1 MTFTGFLKQ
10 FMHNVMMNYGGVREN
25 TSFFLL
31 FYPAFSISDR
41 VSRGV
46 IC

>member
-25 TSFFLL
+25 TSFFCFFTRL
-31 FYPAFSISDR
+31 FLFQIGL
-41 VSRGV
+41 VGE
-46 IC
+46 